1 MALGYFSKFY
11 YDLVIDNENR
21 FLNISEGGGPELS
34 VELVAGSYSFTEGA
48 VMIQTAFNATG
59 LLGYTVNPDR
69 VNRTFEISAT
79 GNWEALIQ
87 SGTLGANQAWD
98 QIGFGQTI
106 DLTGANNYEGNAP
119 AVQVYE
125 PQYWLQD
132 FTPTSDKKRASEATV
147 RKTATGAVEVVT
159 FGTESFMKCSIK
171 YATSKTTDGKV
182 ILYNPTGLEDLRA
195 FMEFCITKAKL
206 EFMVDAD
213 QPNNYQTMILEKTEQ
228 DQNGVEF
235 ELREMVS
242 QNLPDFYEVTG
253 LVFRLIE

>member
-11 YDLVIDNENR
+11 YGLIIDNENR
-21 FLNISEGGGPELS
+21 FLNISEGGPELS
-34 VELVAGSYSFTEGA
+34 VELLAGSYSFEEGA
-48 VMIQTAFNATG
+48 TMIQTAFNAVGT
-59 LLGYTVNPDR
+59 LGYTVTTDR
-69 VNRTFEISAT
+69 VNRTIEISAT
-79 GNWEALIQ
+79 GTWDALIQ
-87 SGTLGANQAWD
+87 SGTLGANQAWS
-98 QIGFGQTI
+98 QIGFAQSV
-106 DLTGANNYEGNAP
+106 DLTGATNYEGNSP
-119 AVQVYE
+119 AVQEYL

-132 FTPTSDKKRASEATV
+132 FVPSSDKKRASEATV

-171 YATSKTTDGKV
+171 YCTSKKTDGKV
-182 ILYNPTGLEDLRA
+182 ILYNQTGYEDLRS

-213 QPNNYQTMILEKTEQ
+213 QPNTFETMILEKTEQ